1 LTAKLKDVALRWLRD
16 VLGLPPETGVGFFT
30 GATMAISAAYL
41 PASPTRDPSNF
52 TPELSRRALRVVREV
67 TEDPEQR
74 LLDMAEAYRNFAMSN
89 PELYQVMN
97 DLGVCLLVA
106 SKKPPAARE
115 SFDITQEALVDWAK
129 VKGVDIPDVG
139 GRGGDYSQ
147 PRSRADLADNGGSHL
162 WGRTTGKRV
171 VTTRHARYVR
181 RVECRAIRVIFSF
194 LLFTERS
201 SIFKRH
207 SI

>member
-1 LTAKLKDVALRWLRD
+1 LTAKLEDVALRWLRD

-41 PASPTRDPSNF
+41 PASPTRGPSNF

-139 GRGGDYSQ
+139 GARWRLFAASF
-147 PRSRADLADNGGSHL
+147 
-162 WGRTTGKRV
+162 TG
-171 VTTRHARYVR
+171 
-181 RVECRAIRVIFSF
+181 
-194 LLFTERS
+194 
-201 SIFKRH
+201 
-207 SI
+207 